1 MKNYL
6 LSRLQA
12 IPWPPQL
19 RDAIHSPWLPLA
31 LLLLALSTVFIF
43 ANDRGAF
50 YRPGHH
56 DVVTADF
63 LSSTAVISPE
73 QRFQSFF
80 CRFRSVSGFTCAPYN
95 RFPLGGYLLVKL
107 FVLPFPD
114 DLSAQ
119 IYSARILMLLAYA
132 GAALL
137 AYLSLCRLTGH
148 RWIALIA
155 TLSVFASPYWLYY
168 NDMVF
173 FFGPSLFGVMLT
185 FHAMVI
191 FIQEGRFRQLLL
203 KSCLALFLGWHSLA
217 LLLTFILIGLVSEL
231 LRVYSNPLEISRRL
245 RIRAAL
251 SRLFRSRYST
261 LGVVTL
267 LFGLAVLSF
276 NFSNEYL
283 YYHGERSLT
292 ELPSFQSMT
301 NRISISPE
309 RPDPL
314 LSDPLTRQKFLEEQ
328 FYRIGGMFTPYALP
342 GYFNDLG
349 QSPSGG
355 LPRQFWKSARENYD
369 AIAQRRLTVTGIIL
383 GLAATA
389 AALLGLAFVSHKLL
403 WATLSL
409 FGFCWAF
416 LARSHSAYHDFDGL
430 LYTGIPLTACSL
442 LLLYL
447 NRPGGRRFIAAGVVA
462 ILLLF
467 ALSAFQMSQVGYA
480 TAVEQA
486 QETAFDDFNAIRSLT
501 RGSTVAYAGMLPE
514 IRAPARYF
522 LSRSSRSENQP
533 PDFLVLPLSIAGVR
547 TLTPE
552 NRRLFLYP
560 GGPAAPR
567 RYLDHILAQA
577 GPPLINST
585 FSVHYYA
592 GHPDQRDH
600 WLFYVKNPCHRDDRQ
615 SPFFLQLTPANE
627 NDLPLDSR
635 AYGFANLY
643 FRFRNYVWL
652 GGGEDECVIG
662 RPLPNYP
669 IAQITTGQYH
679 PDGGVIWQ
687 GEAAIPPPR

>member
-1 MKNYL
+1 MKSSL
-6 LSRLQA
+6 ASRLQA
-12 IPWPPQL
+12 FSLPPRI
-19 RDAIHSPWLPLA
+19 RDAGHSTWLPLA

-63 LSSTAVISPE
+63 LSTAAAMSPE
-73 QRFQSFF
+73 QRFQGFF

-95 RFPLGGYLLVKL
+95 RFPLSGYLLVKL
-107 FVLPFPD
+107 FVSPFAA

-132 GAALL
+132 GAALF

-155 TLSVFASPYWLYY
+155 TLSAFASPYWLYY

-173 FFGPSLFGVMLT
+173 FFGLSLFGVMLT

-191 FIQEGRFRQLLL
+191 FRQEGRFRQLLL
-203 KSCLALFLGWHSLA
+203 KSCLGLFLGWHNFA
-217 LLLTFILIGLVSEL
+217 LLLTFILLGLVSEL
-231 LRVYSNPLEISRRL
+231 FRSRSNPPEISRRL

-251 SRLFRSRYST
+251 TRLFRSRYST
-261 LGVVTL
+261 LGIVTL
-267 LFGLAVLSF
+267 LFGSAVLGF
-276 NFSNEYL
+276 NFANEYL
-283 YYHGERSLT
+283 YFQGERPLT
-292 ELPSFQSMT
+292 ELPSFRSMA

-314 LSDPLTRQKFLEEQ
+314 LSGQLPRQQFLEEQ
-328 FYRIGGMFTPYALP
+328 FYRIGGMVTPYALP

-355 LPRQFWKSARENYD
+355 LPRQFWKSAGENYD
-369 AIAQRRLTVTGIIL
+369 AIAQRRLTVTGITL

-389 AALLGLAFVSHKLL
+389 ATLLGLVFVSHKLL
-403 WATLSL
+403 WGTLAL

-430 LYTGIPLTACSL
+430 LYTGIPLAAGSM

-447 NRPGGRRFIAAGVVA
+447 NRPGGRRFIAAGVV
-462 ILLLF
+462 IIMLVF
-467 ALSAFQMSQVGYA
+467 TLSAFRMSQVGY
-480 TAVEQA
+480 TAAVAQA

-501 RGSTVAYAGMLPE
+501 KGSTVEYVGMLPE

-522 LSRSSRSENQP
+522 LARSSRAENQP
-533 PDFLVLPLSIAGVR
+533 PDLLILPLSIAGVR

-552 NRRLFLYP
+552 NRRVFLYP
-560 GGPAAPR
+560 GGPGALD
-567 RYLDHILAQA
+567 RYIGQLLTQA
-577 GPPLINST
+577 GPPLIDSH
-585 FSVHYYA
+585 FAVHHYA
-592 GHPDQRDH
+592 GTPERHDN
-600 WLFYVKNPCHRDDRQ
+600 WLFYVKNRCNPGDRQ
-615 SPFFLQLTPANE
+615 SPFFLQLTPSNGD
-627 NDLPLDSR
+627 DLPPDNRGYDFADLDF
-635 AYGFANLY
+635 GF
-643 FRFRNYVWL
+643 RHYVWL
-652 GGGEDECVIG
+652 GGEKCVIG
-662 RPLPNYP
+662 RPLPDYP
-669 IAQITTGQYH
+669 IARIRTGQFQS
-679 PDGGVIWQ
+679 PDGHPLWQ
-687 GEAAIPPPR
+687 GAAVIPPAR